1 MSEVKMEIPTEN
13 LLKLP
18 DKAEYRAK
26 NGQASATV
34 KIRND
39 TVYIDATCDSLQIMC
54 DYYESKYNLYKN
66 GYDELRSM
74 QIDTSEKRSNPIKTV
89 FISFFVGVVIGILL
103 TIIVKLKF
111 RIL

>member
-13 LLKLP
+13 LLNLP
-18 DKAEYRAK
+18 DKAEYRVK

-34 KIRND
+34 RIRND

-66 GYDELRSM
+66 GYNELRSIQVDM
-74 QIDTSEKRSNPIKTV
+74 SEKRSNPIKTV
-89 FISFFVGVVIGILL
+89 FISFFVGVVIGVLL

>member
-18 DKAEYRAK
+18 NQAEYRAK
-26 NGQASATV
+26 NGQASVSAR
-34 KIRND
+34 IRDD
-39 TVYIDATCDSLQIMC
+39 TVYVEATCDSLQILC
-54 DYYESKYNLYKN
+54 EYYESKYNLYKK
-66 GYDELRSM
+66 GYDELRSI
-74 QIDTSEKRSNPIKTV
+74 QVDTNEKRSNLIKTV

-111 RIL
+111 KIL